1 MAEQAAGQ
9 AVFVAP
15 AERGALDSP
24 WGTIALPG
32 KRLPVRPS
40 VPGAASTCGWW
51 RSGTGR
57 GPAAVPAGAVTTC
70 LPGNIG
76 VPGGRDAH
84 RRPGTASALRIPSA
98 QPEEPRSP

>member
-1 MAEQAAGQ
+1 MAEQTAGQ
-9 AVFVAP
+9 AVFVSP

-57 GPAAVPAGAVTTC
+57 GPATVPAGAVTVC
-70 LPGNIG
+70 RPENI
-76 VPGGRDAH
+76 GGRDAH
-84 RRPGTASALRIPSA
+84 RRPGTASALRVPSA